1 MEIIIIDKNIYS
13 LKAIFSAA
21 YIFLE
26 DFYIFLEEDEKGKIL
41 VQIKGKDEGQ
51 DLKKVVDEFKNE
63 LINAGL
69 RLKVSEDNK
78 KIREMIVSTA
88 LYGRIRNSD
97 EGYKIINDPAG
108 IGKTWE
114 EEYKD
119 KNISICENRENFTH
133 QAIDKNLPNS
143 DNPECLK

>member
-1 MEIIIIDKNIYS
+1 MEIITIDRNIYS
-13 LKAIFSAA
+13 LKAIFSVA

-41 VQIKGKDEGQ
+41 VQVKGKDDGQ
-51 DLKKVVDEFKNE
+51 DLKKAVDEFKNE

-69 RLKVSEDNK
+69 RLKISEDNK

-88 LYGRIRNSD
+88 LYGRICNSD
-97 EGYKIINDPAG
+97 AGYKIINDPAG

-114 EEYKD
+114 EEHKD
-119 KNISICENRENFTH
+119 KNSP
-133 QAIDKNLPNS
+133 NLN
-143 DNPECLK
+143 NPECLK